1 MNIPV
6 WVTYAIAALVI
17 VFGIH
22 RIRISM
28 RTDEQEAAGA
38 QRRGLY
44 GMSRRAHRIIGMLY
58 IALGALLVAT
68 ALGWSPFG
76 DMFGSKTEAPAKPIP
91 IETVPPAKNSTP

>member
-6 WVTYAIAALVI
+6 WVTYAIAGLVI

-28 RTDEQEAAGA
+28 RTDEQEAAGS

-58 IALGALLVAT
+58 LALGALLIAT
-68 ALGWSPFG
+68 AVGWNPFG
-76 DMFGSKTEAPAKPIP
+76 DLFGPKPTEPAPTKTIP
-91 IETVPPAKNSTP
+91 IQTVPPAQK